1 MELLKEVY
9 ERRKKEILAGE
20 AIEAEI
26 YLYGSVVE
34 GKKLKAERHRH
45 SRCFG

>member
-9 ERRKKEILAGE
+9 ERRRKYFEKLEAGE

-34 GKKLKAERHRH
+34 GK
-45 SRCFG
+45 S